1 MVFSIHDNSHHN
13 LVPRGGWLM
22 EYYLHACSSWS
33 VNALFTQYLITIDPS
48 MKSSKF
54 ADILDKCSSHFSGW
68 LVFHINSIGSVGRKQ
83 MFYITFVNHYFG
95 LSRAGIEMNSALGY
109 GVTLGM
115 YDRERKNHEQL
126 SVQRTKAVI
135 DSGLFVQW
143 WDNFSKFTRKSV
155 PTISKDVFGTCLW
168 TGVTVNAYEG
178 PVVDISVRRDQAGVI
193 VPAMPENLFEHQTT
207 IIDSIKYIYNE
218 GMDYYDRS
226 KVKKYDVINIPLK
239 IDTKVFPRKAA
250 VLNSAKNTAKNINP
264 YKLLRHN
271 IGSNLGLTTIL
282 REFQD
287 DNKMSLHNTVQNYT
301 TINTDENI
309 FYRGLKVS
317 DCMLYVC
324 FQSVFFPCCLQVF
337 NMPK

>member
-1 MVFSIHDNSHHN
+1 
-13 LVPRGGWLM
+13 M
-22 EYYLHACSSWS
+22 EYYLQSCSSWS
-33 VNALFTQYLITIDPS
+33 VNTLYVDYLVTTVPS
-48 MKSSKF
+48 LKTAKF
-54 ADILDKCSSHFSGW
+54 ADIIDKCSSHFSGW

-115 YDRERKNHEQL
+115 YDRERKLHEEM
-126 SVQRTKAVI
+126 SVKRTKAVI
-135 DSGLFVQW
+135 DSGMFVQW

-155 PTISKDVFGTCLW
+155 PTIAKDVFGTCLW
-168 TGVTVNAYEG
+168 TGVTVNTYDG
-178 PVVDISVRRDQAGVI
+178 PVVDIAVRRDEAGDI
-193 VPAMPENLFEHQTT
+193 VPAMPENLFQHQDTVVDG
-207 IIDSIKYIYNE
+207 ISHIYDE
-218 GMDYYDRS
+218 GKNYYDTS
-226 KVKKYDVINIPLK
+226 KVKKYDITNIPLK
-239 IDTKVFPRKAA
+239 VDTIRFPRKAT
-250 VLNSAKNTAKNINP
+250 VLNSAKNSAKNINP

-287 DNKMSLHNTVQNYT
+287 DNKMSLHNTVLNYT

-317 DCMLYVC
+317 ERLLYACM
-324 FQSVFFPCCLQVF
+324 
-337 NMPK
+337 